1 MTSRGRRP
9 WGSLGPH
16 GNYAE
21 GMSVL
26 INDSLWGYVKTPN
39 HWEKGL
45 SDLYWAD
52 QWLMQEY
59 TGTYHMSVGSYL
71 LKTLDFQI

>member
-26 INDSLWGYVKTPN
+26 INDSLWGYVKTQIIGRRDYPTFI
-39 HWEKGL
+39 GL
-45 SDLYWAD
+45 IN
-52 QWLMQEY
+52 
-59 TGTYHMSVGSYL
+59 G
-71 LKTLDFQI
+71 